1 MIWLAVA
8 YWLTINTIGVGVIIG
23 SMCSCKQQRDIP
35 SVEKA
40 IPKAEEDSH
49 EEYSPDHFKNMVEEN
64 NVDAMNNILK
74 GMSNYFSTRTSNS
87 VYEIR
92 WDTYRKVPFSLL
104 SKTFDEYGIKMFTIC
119 DDDFTHKDYCNRY
132 TLRVRIIDKEI
143 GRKKI

>member
-1 MIWLAVA
+1 MIWFAVA

-40 IPKAEEDSH
+40 IPKTEDNSH
-49 EEYSPDHFKNMVEEN
+49 EEYSPDYFKNMVEEN
-64 NVDAMNNILK
+64 NVNAMNSILK

-119 DDDFTHKDYCNRY
+119 DDDFTHKDYCSRY
-132 TLRVRIIDKEI
+132 TLRVRIIDKDKGI
-143 GRKKI
+143 IR